1 MQAGAPLRPDRD
13 GGRPLRLGGLA
24 AQVAFWPVSPFFFAA
39 ILAALWAVALTVLGL
54 RHPAFP
60 GGEGGA
66 RIIAALSFVLA
77 GVGIAAAVI
86 TGVEEEQKK
95 ESEARAEEPET
106 PPAGPGTIRVEAPG
120 ELRFGRER
128 VETTA
133 GTRTVELINR
143 SPRAHN
149 IGVVGQGIDVVGPT
163 VPRGGTSRVTVPLR
177 PGRYTF
183 YCSVLGHREG
193 GMEGTLVVR

>member
-1 MQAGAPLRPDRD
+1 M
-13 GGRPLRLGGLA
+13 
-24 AQVAFWPVSPFFFAA
+24 SPFFFAA

-77 GVGIAAAVI
+77 GAGIAAAVI
-86 TGVEEEQKK
+86 TGVEEEHKK
-95 ESEARAEEPET
+95 EAEARAEEPEAA
-106 PPAGPGTIRVEAPG
+106 PPGPRPIRVEVDPKG
-120 ELRFGRER
+120 ELQFER
-128 VETTA
+128 DRLETTA
-133 GTRTVELINR
+133 GTRTVELTN
-143 SPRAHN
+143 SAPLAHN
-149 IGVVGQGIDVVGPT
+149 IGVVGQGLDVVGPT

-193 GMEGTLVVR
+193 GMEGALVVR